1 MLNVS
6 DSPLFSR
13 GLDSELAQGDEP
25 SDEVF
30 NLQCQVNFLTEQLA
44 EARGG
49 SLATDVHK
57 ELSHARQLLVSRDG
71 DIAQYEAQ
79 MLALE
84 AENNEAR
91 AQLARTQ
98 AAEEQ
103 SRAEA
108 ERERAS
114 AEEARARGG
123 RE

>member
-71 DIAQYEAQ
+71 DIAQYEARPP
-79 MLALE
+79 LPDGRA
-84 AENNEAR
+84 AR
-91 AQLARTQ
+91 GFANYG
-98 AAEEQ
+98 
-103 SRAEA
+103 SRALRLLSCKRCTNRWSVA
-108 ERERAS
+108 CMRAHT
-114 AEEARARGG
+114 
-123 RE
+123 